1 MLRYKTFFYRRKR
14 GSSHL
19 SKLLGNTDLPDTSR
33 NINSFANIVDNIING
48 DQSKFLNQLWTNNIF
63 SGKERTFLFK
73 LYNNT
78 LGYNTAV
85 AHFIRNHSPN
95 CTFCDITRENE
106 QHRETPVHV
115 FYDCESVSHIVDN
128 AFKRLTSNYGFLFNR
143 REYFAT
149 FDRRELSIAKNKIL
163 SFFGAFVKIYIWEC
177 RNKGY
182 IPTDSNCWEN
192 LSERISNLNRINSQF
207 RKLWDASGFLLNNP

>member
-1 MLRYKTFFYRRKR
+1 MFNADFFDANAAKLYQLKYSNFYMRDDTLVDTDTVRELTGINFSILQIYNIRGACSVARIKYKKRVPDLQKCLDIKTFFYRRKR

-19 SKLLGNTDLPDTSR
+19 RKLLGNTDLPDTSR
-33 NINSFANIVDNIING
+33 NINSFANIIDIIING
-48 DQSKFLNQLWTNNIF
+48 EQSKFLNQLWTNNIF

-106 QHRETPVHV
+106 QHRETPVHI
-115 FYDCESVSHIVDN
+115 FYDCDSVSHI
-128 AFKRLTSNYGFLFNR
+128 
-143 REYFAT
+143 
-149 FDRRELSIAKNKIL
+149 
-163 SFFGAFVKIYIWEC
+163 
-177 RNKGY
+177 
-182 IPTDSNCWEN
+182 P
-192 LSERISNLNRINSQF
+192 
-207 RKLWDASGFLLNNP
+207 